1 MYLQSNYL
9 HWWAYVQLIWNV
21 GNSEVITTSGA
32 WYSFSISKLFLEM
45 SYISHGFFANIKKLY
60 WWHFLLTKSK
70 HWFIIKYLIDQG
82 TLQTPFCCVFH
93 CTTDLITGGF
103 AMTGGKKARS
113 LINHHGLHLIHK
125 ICVKSVVVRN
135 AAERIV
141 GSYLLHCD
149 ILLIGGVCSI
159 PCCSDFK
166 FNLKWEI
173 GNSQQSLQTGVKS
186 FLWSDTSTIVWLI
199 SFISVIIIFLISIL
213 NLWFCLNFASLNGSI
228 LFDTLT
234 RERVFRICI

>member
-1 MYLQSNYL
+1 M
-9 HWWAYVQLIWNV
+9 
-21 GNSEVITTSGA
+21 ITTSGA

-45 SYISHGFFANIKKLY
+45 SYISHGFFADIKKLY

-173 GNSQQSLQTGVKS
+173 GNSQQSLQTGIKS
-186 FLWSDTSTIVWLI
+186 FLWSDTSTIVWL
-199 SFISVIIIFLISIL
+199 ISVIIIFLISIL